1 METYSQDIS
10 NALQQHGQCVLPN
23 IGLLYIVRNPASR
36 SYQDNKV
43 YPPAGEIS
51 LIPLTGQDHTPVYY
65 SIIRQ
70 IAFSH
75 SLSEE
80 EAGLKWN
87 EAASAIRKKL
97 STGSS
102 VELPGIGLLNL
113 DNDRE
118 ITLDAEESFTSSVY
132 PPVSLDEIKSFSL
145 QKSESVTA
153 PAAITDVP
161 GNEQAQPP
169 ENILPTFHKKKKRHR
184 EMASWWITG
193 TIMTLLLVGWLT
205 YKGTQ
210 KRNKIAESV
219 KNIIAKDT
227 TNQLAK
233 NDSMKLREDTVA
245 QNKMIQRDS
254 IHYTIVFA
262 IYHNKEK
269 AMHQYHK
276 IKGWGHPVV
285 LLTKDSSTYELG
297 RPFTTL
303 SPDTTVSLVSMM
315 KLYGDKVHIE
325 YDNSN
330 TK

>member
-43 YPPAGEIS
+43 YPPVSEIS
-51 LIPLTGQDHTPVYY
+51 LIPLSEQDHTYRYY

-80 EAGLKWN
+80 EAELKWN

-118 ITLDAEESFTSSVY
+118 ITIDAEQSFTSSVY
-132 PPVSLDEIKSFSL
+132 SPVSLDEIKSFSL

-153 PAAITDVP
+153 PTEAIDVP
-161 GNEQAQPP
+161 ANEQVQPP
-169 ENILPTFHKKKKRHR
+169 ENILPPFHKKKRHR

-205 YKGTQ
+205 YKGTL
-210 KRNKIAESV
+210 KRNKITEAV
-219 KNIIAKDT
+219 KNIIARDT

-233 NDSMKLREDTVA
+233 NDSMKLREDTVT
-245 QNKMIQRDS
+245 QENVIQQDS
-254 IHYTIVFA
+254 IRYTIVFA
-262 IYHNKEK
+262 IYNNKEK

-303 SPDTTVSLVSMM
+303 PSDTTVSLVSMM

>member
-36 SYQDNKV
+36 SYQDNKI
-43 YPPAGEIS
+43 YPPASEIS
-51 LIPLTGQDHTPVYY
+51 LIPLSEQDHTYRYY

-80 EAGLKWN
+80 EAELKWN

-118 ITLDAEESFTSSVY
+118 ITLDAEQSFTSSIY
-132 PPVSLDEIKSFSL
+132 QPVSLDEIKSFSL

-153 PAAITDVP
+153 PAETIDAPV
-161 GNEQAQPP
+161 NEQVQPP
-169 ENILPTFHKKKKRHR
+169 ENILPPLQKKKRHR

-205 YKGTQ
+205 YKGTL
-210 KRNKIAESV
+210 KRNKITEAV
-219 KNIIAKDT
+219 KNIIARDT
-227 TNQLAK
+227 TNQTAK
-233 NDSMKLREDTVA
+233 KDSMKLKEDTVA
-245 QNKMIQRDS
+245 QENVIQRDS

-262 IYHNKEK
+262 IYNNKEK

-303 SPDTTVSLVSMM
+303 PPDTTVSLVSMM